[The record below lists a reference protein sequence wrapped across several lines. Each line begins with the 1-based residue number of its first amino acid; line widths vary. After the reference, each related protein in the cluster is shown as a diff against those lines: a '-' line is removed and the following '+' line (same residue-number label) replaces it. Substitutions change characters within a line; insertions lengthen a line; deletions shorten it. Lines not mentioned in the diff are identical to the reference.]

1 MHALIIGPELAAR
14 NYAPNRISL
23 PCSQSSHVSFVVVV
37 VLQFVFRTSASMYY
51 IATLQGISMLYIVS
65 AISRTPVVK

>member
-23 PCSQSSHVSFVVVV
+23 PCSQSSHVSFVVV